1 VFTTLCQKD
10 IIRKSAMPTS
20 IMDRKNSTAR
30 SNGRFDFGHSTVFVT
45 AVKSINCN
53 LNLKHFTCKD
63 SISSQYFDQF
73 LYHFLNY
80 SKFYF

>member
-1 VFTTLCQKD
+1 MFTTLCQKD

-20 IMDRKNSTAR
+20 KDRKNSTAR

-53 LNLKHFTCKD
+53 LN
-63 SISSQYFDQF
+63 
-73 LYHFLNY
+73 
-80 SKFYF
+80 